1 MVMLRQV
8 SRPCTCGSYYRVD
21 DKCNKCGKVDS
32 VKEEH
37 EVFTGLVTA
46 AGPQWS
52 KKKHRY
58 LTTKEIAAGER
69 GG

>member
-1 MVMLRQV
+1 MIRQV
-8 SRPCTCGSYYRVD
+8 SRPCICGSYYRD
-21 DKCNKCGKVDS
+21 EGKCNKCGKVDP
-32 VKEEH
+32 VIPKEEP
-37 EVFTGLVTA
+37 VFTGLKTA

-58 LTTKEIAAGER
+58 LTPLEISKGER

>member
-1 MVMLRQV
+1 MLHQV
-8 SRPCTCGSYYRVD
+8 SNQCECGSYYRIKN
-21 DKCNKCGKVDS
+21 KCNKCGKVDT
-32 VKEEH
+32 VVEEKQ
-37 EVFTGLVTA
+37 VFTGLVTA

-58 LTTKEIAAGER
+58 LTSKEISQGER